1 MKRNRIFASAAA
13 ALLLIFFI
21 IPASLLTQEAEKK
34 DQELIINSWLALG
47 PFPTPLPK
55 FYDDEKKGY
64 PLDELLNF
72 EEIDT
77 SQLKPREGARLNL
90 HNETS
95 AQWKKVNAGKRGIKF
110 LQNTVTPSTAY
121 LGVYVEVNRWTT
133 AKITVVS
140 PQLFQVYVDGNT
152 ATQKT
157 GAEKCEEGEP
167 SPRGKSASADLILET
182 GKHLIMVKSIFD
194 PTSGSDWTVE
204 AALSYNEG
212 YASPPPVCTLS
223 PEETMTITHLL
234 DGPKVT
240 GASISADGIFAA
252 LIKRQTLS
260 PGDRSESWLEI
271 CQLPEGRL
279 LHTFRGG
286 MSISSVNWAPFGKVF
301 SYTSRNNSGSTIWI
315 VNLEAG
321 TSFPILKNIED
332 LGSHV
337 WSPDGIF
344 IVYSV
349 TEKGKPDRKGVKRFQ
364 NMADRQPGWR
374 DRSYLYKLTVPG
386 GLRQRLT
393 AGELATYLHSISPD
407 GKNLLFTRSV
417 VDHSER
423 PYSKTELYTLDLAT
437 LEAKMF
443 WEGKWFGSAQWSPN
457 GKKLLVLGG
466 PSVFGEIGQNVPK
479 DTIPNEYDR
488 QAYLLDLQ
496 TGRARAISRNFDPS
510 INQAFWTQADDA
522 IYFTAT
528 DRSYRQLYRY
538 DLQKGSYSHVNC
550 GAEVIH
556 QIDIADKRP
565 FAVYIGSSA
574 ASPPKAFFLDLEKK
588 KCSILHDPGEVDFAE
603 VQFGEVKP
611 WRFKN
616 TRGRWIEGRVY
627 YPPGFKKS
635 QKYPCIVYYYGGTS
649 PVTRDFGGRYPKNL
663 YAANGYVVYV
673 LQPSGATGFGQEFS
687 ALHVNDWGLVVAD
700 EIIDGVRQFL
710 DAHDF
715 VDPKR
720 VGCMGASYGG
730 FMTMLILTRT
740 NLFSAAISH
749 AGISSISSYWGEG
762 YWGYA
767 YSAYAT
773 ANSFPWNRKDIYV
786 NQSALFNADKIS
798 SPLLLLHGARDTNVP
813 PGESTQLFTALK
825 LLDREVEYIQIDDQD
840 HHIMN
845 YSKRKIWTKTI
856 LAWFDKWLK
865 KQPEWWSSLYPE
877 K

>member
-1 MKRNRIFASAAA
+1 MKTNRILTSSAA
-13 ALLLIFFI
+13 ALLLIFI
-21 IPASLLTQEAEKK
+21 IFPASVSTQEAEKP
-34 DQELIINSWLALG
+34 DRELLITSWLVLG
-47 PFPTPLPK
+47 PFPTPLPA
-55 FYDDEKKGY
+55 FHDDGKKGY
-64 PLDELLNF
+64 PLDELLDF
-72 EEIDT
+72 EEMDT
-77 SQLKPREGARLNL
+77 SQFKPKAGARFSL
-90 HNETS
+90 HDGVT
-95 AQWKKVNAGKRGIKF
+95 AQWKKVDAGKRGIQF
-110 LQNTVTPSTAY
+110 NQNPDAPSTAY
-121 LGVYVEVNRWTT
+121 LGVYVEVTRWTT
-133 AKITVVS
+133 ARITVVS
-140 PQLFQVYVDGNT
+140 PQLFQVYVDGNKVT
-152 ATQKT
+152 KKT
-157 GAEKCEEGEP
+157 RSEVHEEGEP
-167 SPRGKSASADLILET
+167 SPRGKSASADLILEN
-182 GKHLIMVKSIFD
+182 GKHLILVKTVFD
-194 PTSGSDWTVE
+194 PASGSDWTVE
-204 AALSYNEG
+204 AALSFNEG
-212 YASPPPVCTLS
+212 YASPPPTLTLS

-240 GASISADGIFAA
+240 EASISADGTLAA
-252 LIKRQTLS
+252 LTKRKTLPPS
-260 PGDRSESWLEI
+260 DRSESWLEI
-271 CQLPEGRL
+271 YTLPEGRL

-286 MSISSVNWAPFGKVF
+286 MSISSVNWAPFGKIF
-301 SYTSRNNSGSTIWI
+301 SYTSRRNSGATLWI

-321 TSFPILKNIED
+321 TSFPILKDIQD
-332 LGSHV
+332 LGRHV
-337 WSPDGIF
+337 WSPDGSF
-344 IVYSV
+344 IVYSIK
-349 TEKGKPDRKGVKRFQ
+349 EKGKPDTKGVKRFQ
-364 NMADRQPGWR
+364 NMADRQPNWR

-386 GLRQRLT
+386 GMRQRLT
-393 AGELATYLHSISPD
+393 AGELSTYFNSISPD
-407 GKNLLFTRSV
+407 GKSLLFTRSV
-417 VDHSER
+417 VDYSER

-437 LEAKMF
+437 LDANMLWK
-443 WEGKWFGSAQWSPN
+443 GAWFGSAQWSPS
-457 GKKLLVLGG
+457 GKELLVLGG
-466 PSVFGEIGQNVPK
+466 PSVFGEIGRNVPK
-479 DTIPNEYDR
+479 NTIPNEYDR

-496 TGRARAISRNFDPS
+496 TGRARSISRNFDPS
-510 INQAFWTQADDA
+510 ISQAFWSQTGDS

-528 DRSYRQLYRY
+528 DRSYRQLFKY
-538 DLQKGSYSHVNC
+538 DIQEAGFSHIPC

-556 QIDIADKRP
+556 WIDIADNRP
-565 FAVYIGSSA
+565 FAVTIGSSA

-588 KCSILHDPGEVDFAE
+588 KCSLLDDPGQMDFAE
-603 VQFGEVKP
+603 VRFGDVKP

-616 TRGRWIEGRVY
+616 AKGRWIDGRVY

-649 PVTRDFGGRYPKNL
+649 PVTREFGGRYPKNL
-663 YAANGYVVYV
+663 YAANGYIVYV

-687 ALHVNDWGLVVAD
+687 SLHVNDWGLVVAD

-710 DAHDF
+710 DAHRF

-740 NLFSAAISH
+740 NLFSAAIAH

-825 LLDREVEYIQIDDQD
+825 LLGREVEYIQIDDQD

-865 KQPEWWSSLYPE
+865 NQPEWWSSLYPE

>member
-1 MKRNRIFASAAA
+1 MKRNRIFISIYA

-21 IPASLLTQEAEKK
+21 IPASPLTQEAEKP
-34 DQELIINSWLALG
+34 DQELVIDSWLVLG
-47 PFPTPLPK
+47 PFPTPFPT
-55 FYDDEKKGY
+55 FHDDEKKGY
-64 PLDELLNF
+64 PLDELLDF

-77 SQLKPREGARLNL
+77 SQLKPKAGAPFRLPDGV
-90 HNETS
+90 S
-95 AQWKKVNAGKRGIKF
+95 AQWKKVDAGKRGIQF
-110 LQNTVTPSTAY
+110 SQNADIPSTAY
-121 LGVYVEVNRWTT
+121 LGVYVEVSRWTT

-140 PQLFQVYVDGNT
+140 PQLFQVYADGKT

-157 GAEKCEEGEP
+157 ISEKCEEGEP

-182 GKHLIMVKSIFD
+182 GKHLILVKTVFD
-194 PTSGSDWTVE
+194 PASGSDWTVE
-204 AALSYNEG
+204 AALSFNEG
-212 YASPPPVCTLS
+212 YASPPPTLTLS

-240 GASISADGIFAA
+240 RASISSDGTLVA
-252 LIKRQTLS
+252 LTKRMTLPPS
-260 PGDRSESWLEI
+260 DRSESWLEI
-271 CQLPEGRL
+271 YQLPERRL
-279 LHTFRGG
+279 LYTFRGG
-286 MSISSVNWAPFGKVF
+286 MSISSANWAPFGKIF
-301 SYTSRNNSGSTIWI
+301 SYTSRSNSGATLWI

-321 TSFPILKNIED
+321 TSFPILKDIQD

-337 WSPDGIF
+337 WSPDGSF

-349 TEKGKPDRKGVKRFQ
+349 TEKGKPDKKGVKRLQ
-364 NMADRQPGWR
+364 NMADRQPNWR

-386 GLRQRLT
+386 GMRQRLT

-407 GKNLLFTRSV
+407 GKSLLFTRSV
-417 VDHSER
+417 VDYSER
-423 PYSKTELYTLDLAT
+423 PYSKTELYILDLAT
-437 LEAKMF
+437 IDAKML
-443 WEGKWFGSAQWSPN
+443 WKGKWFGSAQWSPD

-466 PSVFGEIGQNVPK
+466 PSVFGEIGRNVPNG
-479 DTIPNEYDR
+479 TIPNEYDR

-496 TGRARAISRNFDPS
+496 TGRARSISRNFDPS
-510 INQAFWTQADDA
+510 INQAFWSHAGDS
-522 IYFTAT
+522 IYLTAT
-528 DRSYRQLYRY
+528 DRSYRQLYKY
-538 DLQKGSYSHVNC
+538 DIQEAGYSHVPC

-556 QIDIADKRP
+556 QIDIADNGP
-565 FAVYIGSSA
+565 FAVHIGSSA

-588 KCSILHDPGEVDFAE
+588 KCSILHDAGQEDFAE
-603 VQFGEVKP
+603 VKFGEVKP

-616 TRGRWIEGRVY
+616 ARGRWIEGRVY
-627 YPPGFKKS
+627 YPPGFTKS
-635 QKYPCIVYYYGGTS
+635 KTYPCIVYYYGGTF
-649 PVTRDFGGRYPKNL
+649 PVTREFGGRYPKNL
-663 YAANGYVVYV
+663 YAANGYIVYV

-710 DAHDF
+710 GAHRFIDT
-715 VDPKR
+715 KR

-740 NLFSAAISH
+740 NLFSAAIAH

-813 PGESTQLFTALK
+813 PGESTQLFAALK
-825 LLDREVEYIQIDDQD
+825 LLGREVEYIQIDDQD

-865 KQPEWWSSLYPE
+865 NQPEWWSSLYPE